1 MIAYKYRSGRGLK
14 DESGN
19 DLFDRDI
26 QLLSQDRIYVPTIGQ
41 LNDPAE
47 ALVDDHV
54 FKTLLGLF
62 RLHVQAESFKR
73 VETVY
78 DEFREKIRFSGVFSL
93 SKAIDNELM
102 WAYYASGHSG
112 YAVIWDTEV
121 LSSSYGKGN
130 WGGMY
135 ELDVEYSD
143 RLPVFDITR
152 VGNEPIEK
160 TLACFIGRKSKAW
173 KHEKEHRLVFDKG
186 GTSLRVDYRALKGF
200 VFGCRMAREDI
211 DTIMRLFSGRDLQY
225 YRIDL
230 KENTYHFTVRPLED
244 MYPTEEKYCP
254 NKVEYDIEELL
265 ESDKLIGGVGYKYRS
280 FVEEA
285 LRRVCRNPFVIG
297 ISHIVV
303 SDDSSNPSIMVW
315 TRVDQ
320 DDSLWKM
327 RSYEYDIVDARLVDV
342 DCFAR

>member
-14 DESGN
+14 DESGK
-19 DLFDRDI
+19 DLFERDI
-26 QLLSQDRIYVPTIGQ
+26 QLLSQDRIYVPTVGQ

-47 ALVDDHV
+47 ALVDDHLL
-54 FKTLLGLF
+54 KTLLGLGF
-62 RLHVQAESFKR
+62 IKSHVQAESLKR
-73 VETVY
+73 VETVFG
-78 DEFREKIRFSGVFSL
+78 EFREKIRLSGVYSL

-121 LSSSYGKGN
+121 LSTSYGKGK

-160 TLACFIGRKSKAW
+160 TLACFIGHKSKAW

-186 GTSLRVDYRALKGF
+186 GTCLKVDYRALKGF
-200 VFGCRMAREDI
+200 VFGCRMEEDDI
-211 DTIMRLFSGRDLQY
+211 DSIMHLFSGRDLQY
-225 YRIDL
+225 YQIVL
-230 KENTYHFTVRPLED
+230 KENTYLLSVKSLVD
-244 MYPTEEKYCP
+244 KYPTEKKYCP
-254 NKVEYDIEELL
+254 NKVAYNIEELL
-265 ESDKLIGGVGYKYRS
+265 EYDKLLGGVGYKYRS

-285 LRRVCRNPFVIG
+285 LKRVCRNPFVIG
-297 ISHIVV
+297 VSHIVV
-303 SDDSSNPSIMVW
+303 SEDSSNPSIMVW

-320 DDSLWKM
+320 DGSLRKM
-327 RSYEYDIVDARLVDV
+327 RSFEYDIVDARLVDL
-342 DCFAR
+342 